1 MTKYMR
7 MNRWM
12 IAALAVAI
20 LVVAQVSSADDYS
33 AKKSAKAAQAAS
45 NPTVSGYLIE
55 IPHTMESCLKALDD
69 VKALG
74 GDKLAK
80 YSWGCMAG
88 DHTAYLIVN
97 AASDAEA
104 LQWVPASER
113 GAAKLIKL
121 NKFTPEQI
129 EAFHKSK

>member
-1 MTKYMR
+1 L
-7 MNRWM
+7 W
-12 IAALAVAI
+12 IAALAAAVMI
-20 LVVAQVSSADDYS
+20 IAQFSSADDYS
-33 AKKSAKAAQAAS
+33 AKKSAKAMQAAS
-45 NPTVSGYLIE
+45 SPTVSGYLIE
-55 IPHTMESCLKALDD
+55 IPHTPESCLKALDD

-74 GDKLAK
+74 DDKLAK

-88 DHTAYLIVN
+88 DHTAYLMVN

-113 GAAKLIKL
+113 GEAKLLKL

-129 EAFHKSK
+129 ESFHKSHK